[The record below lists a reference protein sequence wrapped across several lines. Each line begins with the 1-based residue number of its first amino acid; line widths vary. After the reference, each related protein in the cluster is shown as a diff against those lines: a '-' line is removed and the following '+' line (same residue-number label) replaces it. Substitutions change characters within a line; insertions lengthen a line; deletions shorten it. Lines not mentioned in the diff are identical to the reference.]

1 MLLYLWII
9 ACLFLVPCVVLVGT
23 WLKHLSSAT
32 EICER
37 VGTLGKG
44 DSGHF
49 SLKDLGD
56 CRSCE
61 FPTVDGL
68 TLRGSY
74 VRCRTGERIGVVMFC
89 HEFGGDRHV
98 AAPYMVEL
106 LDQGFDIFAFDFRN
120 HGESDR
126 MEGYAP
132 RTWVTQYE
140 VLDVQAALSYLRSLE
155 DADPDGIAIVGL
167 SRGGSAALSA
177 ASQADGIWGM
187 VTDGA
192 FVSRWVTTANI
203 RRFMP
208 QFVRLAPV
216 LTRLP
221 WCVHAIYG
229 SVVHDLVA
237 RQVKHPCRDIARDVR
252 RLRVPLL
259 MIHGGRDR
267 TIPVELAYRLHKRLP
282 HQTRLWVVP
291 KSGHNRSIRTQPNR
305 YRRRMSRFLRNHAPG
320 LLRNGRTMALDASRP
335 ATEYVEPVS
344 AEASSPTYASTAV
357 S

>member
-1 MLLYLWII
+1 MLFFLTIS
-9 ACLFLVPCVVLVGT
+9 ACLVLVPSLVLVGT
-23 WLKHLSSAT
+23 WLKHLPSAT

-37 VGTLGKG
+37 VGKLGKG

-49 SLKDLGD
+49 SLAHLGD
-56 CRSCE
+56 CRTCE
-61 FPTVDGL
+61 FSTVDGV

-74 VRCRTGERIGVVMFC
+74 LRCRTGKRIGVVLFC

-98 AAPYMVEL
+98 ATPYMADL
-106 LDQGFDIFAFDFRN
+106 LEQGFDVFAFDFRN

-126 MEGYAP
+126 MEGYSP

-140 VLDVQAALSYLRSLE
+140 VFDVQAAISYLRSLE
-155 DADPDGIAIVGL
+155 DADPEGIAIVGL

-177 ASQADGIWGM
+177 ASQADGIWAM

-216 LTRLP
+216 LTQLP
-221 WCVHAIYG
+221 WWVHVIYG

-237 RQVKHPCRDIARDVR
+237 RQVKHPCRDVARDVR

-259 MIHGGRDR
+259 MIHGGRDS

-282 HQTRLWVVP
+282 QRTRLWVVP
-291 KSGHNRSIRTQPNR
+291 KSSHNRSIRTQPTR
-305 YRRRMSRFLRNHAPG
+305 YRRRVSRFLRNYAPG
-320 LLRNGRTMALDASRP
+320 MVRNDRP
-335 ATEYVEPVS
+335 MSATVSQSTIEYGKPVES
-344 AEASSPTYASTAV
+344 ARPTVYASTTV

>member
-1 MLLYLWII
+1 MVFYLVVVL
-9 ACLFLVPCVVLVGT
+9 CLVAVPCVVVVGT
-23 WLKHLSSAT
+23 WLKHLNSAT

-37 VGTLGKG
+37 IGKLGTG

-49 SLKDLGD
+49 SLSELGE
-56 CRSCE
+56 CRTCE
-61 FPTVDGL
+61 FLTTDGL

-74 VRCRTGERIGVVMFC
+74 LRCRTSGRIGVVLFC

-98 AAPYMVEL
+98 AAPYMADL
-106 LDQGFDIFAFDFRN
+106 LDQGFDVFAFDFRN
-120 HGESDR
+120 HGQSDR
-126 MEGYAP
+126 MEDYSP

-140 VLDVQAALSYLRSLE
+140 VFDVQAAIAYLRSLE
-155 DADPDGIAIVGL
+155 DADPEGIAIMGL

-177 ASQADGIWGM
+177 ASQADGIWAM

-208 QFVRLAPV
+208 QFVKLAPV

-221 WCVHAIYG
+221 WWVHVIYG

-237 RQVKHPCRDIARDVR
+237 RKVKHPCRNVARDVL

-259 MIHGGRDR
+259 MIHGGRDS

-282 HQTRLWVVP
+282 QRTRLWVVP
-291 KSGHNRSIRTQPNR
+291 KSSHNRSIRTQPIR
-305 YRRRMSRFLRNHAPG
+305 YRRRIGRFLRNHAPG
-320 LLRNGRTMALDASRP
+320 LVRNGRLMATDVSPSAV
-335 ATEYVEPVS
+335 EYRKTAES
-344 AEASSPTYASTAV
+344 AHTSAYASTAV